1 MYSLFLYRKPDE
13 LNLFEKS
20 CFQNTSKS
28 DDYRRNCYKYS
39 LELTTYGGYIS
50 FPPEYGKTACE
61 VFKLA
66 NIWQYLHCI
75 ILDLLWLVMTCYFLY
90 KASIDLK

>member
-61 VFKLA
+61 ISNLQIFDNTCTLCA
-66 NIWQYLHCI
+66 LTFIELYLTCS
-75 ILDLLWLVMTCYFLY
+75 DLLFLV
-90 KASIDLK
+90 